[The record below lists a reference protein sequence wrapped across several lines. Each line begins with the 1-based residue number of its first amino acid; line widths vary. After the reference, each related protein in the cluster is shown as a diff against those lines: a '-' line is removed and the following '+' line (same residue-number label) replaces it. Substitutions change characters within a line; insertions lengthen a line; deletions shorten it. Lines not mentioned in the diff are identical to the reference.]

1 MVVLTH
7 TAPAP
12 GLFDAFAR
20 SRAIWHMPR
29 TDPPT
34 IYLTYDDGPN
44 AATTPEI

>member
-1 MVVLTH
+1 MRRRRVVWIVLIAVVMVVLTH

-12 GLFDAFAR
+12 GLFDAFAG

-34 IYLTYDDGPN
+34 R
-44 AATTPEI
+44 